1 MRNPEE
7 GNLLFI
13 GLSWEERCFLGLKV
27 DYDKFNQTS
36 KVIILYNCN
45 SEGDDNENR
54 IRIAEYCAKR
64 KVQTSF
70 VKLDYSNPILTWK
83 KIEDIIEEHK
93 EFIKKPV
100 IDITTLPREITWML
114 FFFMRKYTARIYY
127 LYHSPEKYSSDWLS
141 KEPGAPRLLLKHSG
155 ISDLNKSTGII
166 LLTGFDEVRT
176 RKLVEYYEPK
186 LVSLGIQSGSNFDNK
201 ERNSKD
207 KHVQSIK
214 GQTNVNTFQIDA
226 FSGDHGYSTINQQI
240 KLMGDY
246 NVIACSQ
253 GPKLSLL
260 SLYRSYLA
268 NTNIALCYLP
278 SRQYNKDYSTG
289 IGNTIK
295 GDIEF

>member
-1 MRNPEE
+1 MRNLEE

-13 GLSWEERCFLGLKV
+13 GLSWEERCFLGLKE
-27 DYDKFNQTS
+27 DYKRFNQTS
-36 KVIILYNCN
+36 KVIILYNCK
-45 SEGDDNENR
+45 SEDDDNENR
-54 IRIAEYCAKR
+54 GKIAEYCLKR
-64 KVQTSF
+64 EIQTEF
-70 VKLDYSNPILTWK
+70 VELDYSDPILTWK
-83 KIEDIIEEHK
+83 KIDSIVEAHK

-114 FFFMRKYTARIYY
+114 FFFIRRHTARIYY

-155 ISDLNKSTGII
+155 ISDLNKPTGII
-166 LLTGFDEVRT
+166 LLTGFDEIRT

-186 LVSLGIQSGSNFDNK
+186 FISLGIQSGSNFNNK

-207 KHVQSIK
+207 KHIQVIK
-214 GQTNVNTFQIDA
+214 GQTNFNTFSIDA
-226 FSGDHGYSTINQQI
+226 FSRDHGLSTINQQV

-246 NVIACSQ
+246 NIIACSQ

-278 SRQYNKDYSTG
+278 SRQYNKEYSTG
-289 IGNTIK
+289 IGDTVK
-295 GDIEF
+295 GEIEF